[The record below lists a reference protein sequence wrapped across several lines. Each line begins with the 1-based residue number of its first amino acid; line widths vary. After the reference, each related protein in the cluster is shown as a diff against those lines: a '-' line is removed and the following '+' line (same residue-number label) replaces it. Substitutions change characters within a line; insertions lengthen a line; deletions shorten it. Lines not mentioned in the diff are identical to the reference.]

1 MTSKKRVARRR
12 FLADEPVPD
21 DIEIIQV
28 IEEVK
33 IGRKNYQDEY
43 AITVWCLVPYDS

>member
-1 MTSKKRVARRR
+1 MTKKRLIRRR
-12 FLADEPVPD
+12 FLEADPIPD

-33 IGRKNYQDEY
+33 IGRKNYCDEF
-43 AITVWCLVPYDS
+43 AITVWCLVPYDR

>member
-1 MTSKKRVARRR
+1 MTQKKRLIRRR
-12 FLADEPVPD
+12 FLEAEPVPD

-28 IEEVK
+28 IEEEE
-33 IGRKNYQDEY
+33 IGRKNYQSEF